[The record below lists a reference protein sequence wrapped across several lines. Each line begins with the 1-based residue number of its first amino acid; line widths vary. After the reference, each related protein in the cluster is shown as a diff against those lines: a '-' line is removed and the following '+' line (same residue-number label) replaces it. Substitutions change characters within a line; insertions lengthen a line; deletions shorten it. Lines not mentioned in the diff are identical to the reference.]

1 MTSPERDYLGLDV
14 GGTFL
19 KGARVS
25 AAGLILE
32 RLHEPIA
39 AGSTEALLAQLCAAV
54 ATLGGGLAG
63 GSVGVGLPGIV
74 DRGRRVQ
81 NAPALPALN
90 GVAVAEAVG
99 RRTGLRVHLEN
110 DANAAGLAEAWI
122 GSGRDVGSV
131 LFVTLGTGIGAGL
144 VLDGRV
150 WAGRSGY
157 AGELGHFQ
165 VEPGGELCPCG
176 SRGCLETVAGAP
188 GWKRRAEE
196 RLSRTPSSLL
206 AGRMLEPKTIVEAA
220 RAADVVALEVVNGAA
235 AALGVGLA
243 AALDLLN
250 LERVVIGGGVSAA
263 GAFLFD
269 RIVAETRR
277 RTFSHVFADCSFRLA
292 ALGSDAGVLG
302 AARVAM
308 LAEADEP
315 SSSGSTTAGS
325 LGSV

>member
-1 MTSPERDYLGLDV
+1 MTSPERHHIGLDV

-39 AGSTEALLAQLCAAV
+39 AGSTETLLAQLSAAV
-54 ATLGGGLAG
+54 ATLGGRLAG
-63 GSVGVGLPGIV
+63 GTVGVGLPGIV
-74 DRGRRVQ
+74 DRGGCVH
-81 NAPALPALN
+81 NAPALPALR
-90 GVAVAEAVG
+90 GVAVAEEVG
-99 RRTGLRVHLEN
+99 RRTGLHVHIEN
-110 DANAAGLAEAWI
+110 DANAAGLAEAWV
-122 GSGRDVGSV
+122 GSGRDVGSL

-165 VEPGGELCPCG
+165 VEPGGEPCPCG
-176 SRGCLETVAGAP
+176 SRGCLETVAGAA
-188 GWKRRAEE
+188 GWKRRAEQ
-196 RLSRTPSSLL
+196 RLARTPSSLL
-206 AGRMLEPKTIVEAA
+206 AGSTLEPKSIVEAA

-243 AALDLLN
+243 AVLHLLN

-263 GAFLFD
+263 GPFLFD

-277 RTFSHVFADCSFRLA
+277 RSFTQVFADCSFRLA
-292 ALGSDAGVLG
+292 ALGNDAGVLG

-308 LAEADEP
+308 LAEAGETRA
-315 SSSGSTTAGS
+315 SGSATG
-325 LGSV
+325 G